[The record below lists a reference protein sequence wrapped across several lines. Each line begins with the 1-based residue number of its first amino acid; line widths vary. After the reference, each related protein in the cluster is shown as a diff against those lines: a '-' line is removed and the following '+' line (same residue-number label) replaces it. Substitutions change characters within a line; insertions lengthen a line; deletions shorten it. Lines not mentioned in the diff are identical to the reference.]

1 MPTMMSSSSVGQQQQ
16 QQYAASSPSYGT
28 GAQHA
33 QMPSYAPAPAAQPK
47 GRSLVLPIVGG
58 LLLVLLLVGGVGA
71 FFVIRSMGGSS
82 ETKTDTKSQG
92 IGTTDS
98 KDASTTPAANMKE
111 AIRYALD
118 VEQTKGGDVV
128 RVAGIVP
135 LASKQAFKFNFTPQ
149 EDGYLYIVGPGPGN
163 VPMTFLTA
171 KPVKQSGVKTNEV
184 TAGEDYVFPDG
195 DGNWITLDENPGT
208 EDYTVIFSK
217 TPLEEPSFLASLAGL
232 TLSEEQQSE
241 FYNFVGKYKA
251 NGAKP
256 DVSQAEAADPFV
268 SIKVPE
274 GRADDQP
281 VIFTVRIEHK

>member
-1 MPTMMSSSSVGQQQQ
+1 MPTMMSSGGMTPPPHSM
-16 QQYAASSPSYGT
+16 SSPSYGT
-28 GAQHA
+28 GAQA
-33 QMPSYAPAPAAQPK
+33 QAPSYAPVPAQPK

-71 FFVIRSMGGSS
+71 FFVIRSMGGST
-82 ETKTDTKSQG
+82 ETTTDTKSQG
-92 IGTTDS
+92 IETTDG
-98 KDASTTPAANMKE
+98 KDTKTTTPAANMKE
-111 AIRYALD
+111 SIRYALE
-118 VEQTKGGDVV
+118 VEESKGGEVV

-135 LASKQAFKFNFTPQ
+135 LASKQAFKFYFTPQ
-149 EDGYLYIVGPGPGN
+149 SDGYLYIVGPGPGN

-171 KPVKQSGVKTNEV
+171 KPVKQSGVTTNEV
-184 TAGEDYVFPDG
+184 TAGEDFRFPDG

-217 TPLEEPSFLASLAGL
+217 TPLAEPSFLAATAGL

-241 FYNFVGKYKA
+241 FYNFIGQYKA